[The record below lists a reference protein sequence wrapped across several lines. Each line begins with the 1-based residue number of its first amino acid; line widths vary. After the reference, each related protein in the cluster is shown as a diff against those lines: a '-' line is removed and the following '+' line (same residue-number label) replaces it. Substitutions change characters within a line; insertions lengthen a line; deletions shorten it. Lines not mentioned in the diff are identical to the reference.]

1 MQQLFSIP
9 VVLTLAVTGLAAR
22 AAIADDKLLIVAL
35 VIAAAFAAVLFV
47 PRRQGSLGRVATTT
61 LADAALV
68 TAILL
73 AAQVALTGTVL
84 DWPSGLR
91 LAVTACLFLACTL
104 AALQLA
110 LAAHADARAL
120 VVMLLALMLATPLWL
135 GPVVEA
141 AGNPAWQ
148 TNLAVAIS
156 PLSLFAVALD
166 VDLLRTSW
174 FYEHSAIGSLRY
186 AYPSLPAYLLVL
198 MILGSVFL
206 VAATR
211 RPRQPEVP
219 TQ

>member
-47 PRRQGSLGRVATTT
+47 PRRRGSLGRVATTT

-198 MILGSVFL
+198 MILGSFFL
-206 VAATR
+206 VAAAR